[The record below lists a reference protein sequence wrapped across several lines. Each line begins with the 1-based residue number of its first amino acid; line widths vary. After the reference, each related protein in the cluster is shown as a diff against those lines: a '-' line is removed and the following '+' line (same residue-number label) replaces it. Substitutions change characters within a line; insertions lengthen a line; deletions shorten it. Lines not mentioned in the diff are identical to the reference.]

1 MTDSILKGIHNLKS
15 WIEPIF
21 KANPDSFLKHVSGVI
36 HVGANTGQE
45 RKFYADHNV
54 NVLWLE
60 PIPEVFEKLKENIKE
75 YPNQKAYK
83 YLVTDVDN
91 KKYKF
96 HIANNNGKSSS
107 ILTIGLHDDIW
118 PHVRYERSI
127 LISSI
132 TLDSFVQK
140 ESVDMMKY
148 DTLIIDTQGSE
159 LLVLKGAEKILNKFK
174 YVKTE
179 VPDFEAYVDCCQV
192 NDISEYLKFKGFK
205 EYSKYLFASRK
216 QGGHY
221 YDIVYKREP

>member
-1 MTDSILKGIHNLKS
+1 MDRT
-15 WIEPIF
+15 IF
-21 KANPDSFLKHVSGVI
+21 KTNPDSFLKHVSGVI

-96 HIANNNGKSSS
+96 QIASNDGKSSS
-107 ILTIGLHDDIW
+107 ILTIGFHSDIW

-132 TLDSFVQK
+132 TLDSFVQ
-140 ESVDMMKY
+140 
-148 DTLIIDTQGSE
+148 
-159 LLVLKGAEKILNKFK
+159 
-174 YVKTE
+174 
-179 VPDFEAYVDCCQV
+179 
-192 NDISEYLKFKGFK
+192 
-205 EYSKYLFASRK
+205 
-216 QGGHY
+216 
-221 YDIVYKREP
+221 